1 MGDYIASF
9 LHSVMRFPKLMIILL
24 YILHLQVKIQ
34 IIYIMLRQLLLL
46 LLTVCY
52 TLLCEMSSKVPQ
64 QQLWNDVKLHWSSCY
79 LVFPAFW
86 EFATRF
92 VPRDLPSLES
102 SSVSNENFEGKNIYI
117 DSTSILRYVSLCNFL
132 KSVLEKF
139 FKTIE
144 LCQSSPFFLHFLES
158 KKKSSKKCFNSHLIN
173 VVCTCICCLLI
184 C

>member
-1 MGDYIASF
+1 M
-9 LHSVMRFPKLMIILL
+9 
-24 YILHLQVKIQ
+24 LQHQ
-34 IIYIMLRQLLLL
+34 LLLLL

-102 SSVSNENFEGKNIYI
+102 SSVSNENIHIN
-117 DSTSILRYVSLCNFL
+117 STSILRYVSLCNFL

-158 KKKSSKKCFNSHLIN
+158 KKKSSKKCFNSHLIYVLVIAFCWYVN
-173 VVCTCICCLLI
+173 VISWNITTQLRVDSFLDFFNPPPPL
-184 C
+184 

>member
-1 MGDYIASF
+1 
-9 LHSVMRFPKLMIILL
+9 MIILL

-52 TLLCEMSSKVPQ
+52 TLLCGMSSKVPQ

-102 SSVSNENFEGKNIYI
+102 FSLMKTLRVTFWNLGSKVFKHWTLSIKSLFSWNEIETREQKSLLRMNVIMPDCLSSQ
-117 DSTSILRYVSLCNFL
+117 DSGICIHAYEYFWFRYFYLKVLSL
-132 KSVLEKF
+132 KWRQK
-139 FKTIE
+139 
-144 LCQSSPFFLHFLES
+144 QQ
-158 KKKSSKKCFNSHLIN
+158 
-173 VVCTCICCLLI
+173 
-184 C
+184 

>member
-1 MGDYIASF
+1 
-9 LHSVMRFPKLMIILL
+9 
-24 YILHLQVKIQ
+24 
-34 IIYIMLRQLLLL
+34 MLRHQLLLL

-117 DSTSILRYVSLCNFL
+117 DSTRILSYVGIPLCNFL

-158 KKKSSKKCFNSHLIN
+158 KKKSSKKCFNSHLIY
-173 VVCTCICCLLI
+173 VLVITFCMLM
-184 C
+184 

>member
-1 MGDYIASF
+1 M
-9 LHSVMRFPKLMIILL
+9 
-24 YILHLQVKIQ
+24 LQHQ
-34 IIYIMLRQLLLL
+34 LLLLL

-158 KKKSSKKCFNSHLIN
+158 KKKSSKKCFNSHLIYVVLVIAFCWYVN
-173 VVCTCICCLLI
+173 VILRWVDMQCTLFS
-184 C
+184 

>member
-1 MGDYIASF
+1 
-9 LHSVMRFPKLMIILL
+9 MIILL

-102 SSVSNENFEGKNIYI
+102 FSLMK
-117 DSTSILRYVSLCNFL
+117 TLREWICICNFL
-132 KSVLEKF
+132 KSCWKSFSKHWTLSIKSFFYIFLNPRKTLPNNVL
-139 FKTIE
+139 TPI
-144 LCQSSPFFLHFLES
+144 PLEAGPDRLS
-158 KKKSSKKCFNSHLIN
+158 L
-173 VVCTCICCLLI
+173 
-184 C
+184 

>member
-1 MGDYIASF
+1 
-9 LHSVMRFPKLMIILL
+9 
-24 YILHLQVKIQ
+24 
-34 IIYIMLRQLLLL
+34 MLRHQLLLLL

-158 KKKSSKKCFNSHLIN
+158 KKKSSIN
-173 VVCTCICCLLI
+173 VSTLIWYRYVLVIAFCCNAILRWVDMQCTLFS
-184 C
+184 